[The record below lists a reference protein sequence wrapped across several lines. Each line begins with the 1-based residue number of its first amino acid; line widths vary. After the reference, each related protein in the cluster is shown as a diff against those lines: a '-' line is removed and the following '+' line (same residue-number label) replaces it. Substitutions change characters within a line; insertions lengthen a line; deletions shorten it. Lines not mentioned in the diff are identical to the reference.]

1 MPSYRTRLQV
11 VSFKQ
16 ALSIHVPPL
25 LHGVLMFE
33 VCDNERNWNL
43 TFAQEFLEEPQV
55 VRFQRGGPAVCLAK
69 YKQVNATLPVQIAN
83 QVHSALYCLSAYV
96 VPNMHLIEP
105 YCVPDQELVQS
116 RVDLVTAIIQRA
128 AVYAGGDLCYGLSV
142 EEIDD

>member
-11 VSFKQ
+11 AGFKEV
-16 ALSIHVPPL
+16 LSIRVPPL

-33 VCDNERNWNL
+33 VCDNARNWNL
-43 TFAQEFLEEPQV
+43 TFAQEFSEEPEV
-55 VRFQRGGPAVCLAK
+55 VQFRRREPRGCLAK
-69 YKQVNATLPVQIAN
+69 YKQVNAALLVQIAN
-83 QVHSALYCLSAYV
+83 QVHSVLYCHVAYV
-96 VPNMHLIEP
+96 VLNMRPIET

-128 AVYAGGDLCYGLSV
+128 GVYASGDLCYGMTV